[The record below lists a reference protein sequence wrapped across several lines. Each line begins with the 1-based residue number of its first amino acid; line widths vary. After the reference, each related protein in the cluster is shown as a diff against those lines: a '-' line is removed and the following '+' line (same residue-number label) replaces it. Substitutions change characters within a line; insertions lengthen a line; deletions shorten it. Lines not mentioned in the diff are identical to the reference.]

1 MIELTYKGANA
12 VEIATK
18 NTKLITDPKL
28 SLVGLKDLSSKSVI
42 VVVTEERFLGA
53 KNGDERLVVEGPGEY
68 EVADFSIR
76 GVAATRHIDAGDEKN
91 ATLYR
96 IEVEDIT
103 IGVVGNIGPKMS
115 EEQLEELGLVD
126 ILVVPI
132 GGNGYT
138 LDAVSATT
146 ITKQVEPKVVVPVH
160 YADENVS
167 YEVPQDDFA
176 VFRDELNAPVEEL
189 DRLKLKTAAALPA
202 VLTVYKLHRT

>member
-28 SLVGLKDLSSKSVI
+28 SLVGLKDLSPKGAI
-42 VVVTEERFLGA
+42 VVVTEERFLGT
-53 KNGDERLVVEGPGEY
+53 KSGDERLIVEGPGEY

-76 GVAATRHIDAGDEKN
+76 GVAAARHIDAGDEKN

-96 IEVEDIT
+96 VEVEDVA
-103 IGVVGNIGPKMS
+103 IGLIGNIGPKMS
-115 EEQLEELGLVD
+115 ELQLEELGLVD
-126 ILVVPI
+126 ILIIPI

-160 YADENVS
+160 YADES
-167 YEVPQDDFA
+167 LLYEVPQDDFA

-189 DRLKLKTAAALPA
+189 ERLKLKTATALPS
-202 VLTVYKLHRT
+202 VLTVYKIHRS